1 MKNLLLEKIIKNSKI
16 YANDKIITDKER
28 SITWKELLKD
38 SKIFSQK
45 LVKIKDEYIPIIV
58 GRNINSVISI
68 LGVNFANKAFC
79 PISDKFPRAKIE
91 RLFQKLDS
99 KNYINC
105 SQKKIKFKN
114 YKEINT
120 FSKEKIRSRKL
131 PSNEKTFYVLFTS
144 GSTGEPKGVK
154 LSYNNISN
162 TIIWSKNYLDWRK
175 DDCIGLATELSFDI
189 SMFDLFSALFYNI
202 PLYIFSNPSNPLV
215 TLGEIKKNLV
225 TSIFSV
231 PSFFS
236 NFSDYGVLKK
246 NFYPLR
252 QIISGG
258 DYFPPKKILKWR
270 KFQKKIKIFNVWG
283 PTETSIVNTMHVLTT
298 KDYKN
303 LKKNKNIPI
312 GKSHKFMPIKLI
324 DVDHKV
330 IKEPFKIGEICM
342 LGDCVSQGYLGD
354 TENRKSYIL
363 INNKKAFRTRDN
375 GYFDRFKNLYFSSRI
390 DQMIKISGYRIDTL
404 EIQRVVNSFT
414 IINNSIVFLEHN
426 KRMKNL
432 CLAIESKKLLS
443 IDKIKKKLRDN
454 LPLYSV
460 PKKIYFFKKFPL
472 NKNGK
477 VDRKK
482 ICNECKNKLF
492 NEK

>member
-38 SKIFSQK
+38 SKIFSKK

-114 YKEINT
+114 YKEINI
-120 FSKEKIRSRKL
+120 FSKEKIRNRKL
-131 PSNEKTFYVLFTS
+131 PSNGKTFYVLFTS

-162 TIIWSKNYLDWRK
+162 TIIWSKNYLDWKK

-215 TLGEIKKNLV
+215 TLGEINKNLV

-258 DYFPPKKILKWR
+258 DYFPPKEILKWR

-312 GKSHKFMPIKLI
+312 GKSHKLMPIKLI
-324 DVDHKV
+324 DDDHKV
-330 IKEPFKIGEICM
+330 IKDPYKIGEICM
-342 LGDCVSQGYLGD
+342 LGDCVSQGYLGN
-354 TENRKSYIL
+354 TENKKSYIL
-363 INNKKAFRTRDN
+363 VNNKRAFRTRDN
-375 GYFDRFKNLYFSSRI
+375 GYFDKFKNLYFSSRI

-443 IDKIKKKLRDN
+443 IDKIKKKLRNN

-482 ICNECKNKLF
+482 IGNECKNKLF